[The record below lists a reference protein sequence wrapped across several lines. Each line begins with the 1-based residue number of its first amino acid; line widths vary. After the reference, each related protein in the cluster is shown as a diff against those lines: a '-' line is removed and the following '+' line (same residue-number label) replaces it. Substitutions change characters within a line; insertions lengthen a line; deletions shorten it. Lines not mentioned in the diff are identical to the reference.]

1 MSELPTGTV
10 TFLFTDI
17 EGSTRLL
24 QELGR
29 EYGRM
34 QDQHASIMRAAIA
47 DGGGVEIRTEGDSFF
62 AAFPTAIGA
71 LRAAVI
77 AQRELASF
85 PWPDGR
91 SVRVRMG
98 MHTGEGALGGD
109 DYLGIDVNY
118 AARIAATGHGGQVVI
133 SDATRALVAAG
144 LPDGVSVRD
153 LGVHRLKDF
162 DEVEHLHDLVIP
174 GLDTDF
180 PPLRSLG
187 GRRSNLPSY
196 RTSFVGRSREV
207 AQIGELLDAARL
219 LTLTGPG
226 GTGKTRLALTVAAER
241 LDRHP
246 DGVVFVDLSRVTG
259 PALVIPE
266 IARAVRVQEMPGRDL
281 SEILREHL
289 RDRELL
295 LVLDNLERLI
305 EASPVIGELLDAAP
319 DLVVLATSRIPL
331 RLSGEQEYQVS
342 PLALP
347 TPGNPSEPVETEHLL
362 ACASVQLFVERATA
376 ARPGFRITRE
386 QAPALAEIV
395 ARLDGLP
402 LALEL
407 AGSRMRVLDLD
418 TLATR
423 LEQRLPMLTGGARDL
438 PERQR
443 TLEAAIAW
451 SHELLDPDEQR
462 LFARLSV
469 FAGGWTLEAAE
480 AVCDADLDVLEI
492 LGTLVDDSLVRRT
505 ELDGGGLRFTMLETI
520 REYATGK
527 LADAGGD
534 ELQRVR
540 HRHAEYFR
548 DLAEEAEPH
557 LTGEGQAE
565 WLEILEREH
574 DNLRA
579 AIDQAAREPEGSG
592 IPTGLRIC
600 AAIWRFWQQRG
611 RMAEGRSQLE
621 QLLAHPAADR
631 RDAVRA
637 RALGALGSIAYWQTD
652 YARVPEL
659 YGEALEIAREVGDRR
674 LLSRALLDL
683 SFVQDYTP
691 AALEERTALL
701 EESLRVAEEDDYFL
715 KGQIWTAFG
724 YLNIFRGDVQG
735 AAERLEGAVA
745 LLRQSGNRFALSEG
759 LSGLAGIAFIT
770 GDMAEMHRHLQEASE
785 IVAEASSPVFLLAVL
800 LPYARFANEEGRHRD
815 AARLVG
821 AYNRV
826 EADFDVHIPDIGV
839 VFLGDPAERARE
851 ALGDQEFELAR
862 SEGFASSADELFALV
877 EREASLGAG
886 ANPA

>member
-1 MSELPTGTV
+1 
-10 TFLFTDI
+10 
-17 EGSTRLL
+17 
-24 QELGR
+24 
-29 EYGRM
+29 
-34 QDQHASIMRAAIA
+34 
-47 DGGGVEIRTEGDSFF
+47 
-62 AAFPTAIGA
+62 
-71 LRAAVI
+71 
-77 AQRELASF
+77 
-85 PWPDGR
+85 
-91 SVRVRMG
+91 MG

-109 DYLGIDVNY
+109 DYLGIDVNH

-133 SDATRALVAAG
+133 SDATRALVAAS

-162 DEVEHLHDLVIP
+162 DEAEHLHDLVIP
-174 GLDTDF
+174 GLDPDF
-180 PPLRSLG
+180 PQLRSLG

-207 AQIGELLDAARL
+207 AEVGRLLDAVRL

-226 GTGKTRLALTVAAER
+226 GTGKTRLALAVAAER

-266 IARAVRVQEMPGRDL
+266 IARALRVQELPGRDI
-281 SEILREHL
+281 SDILREHL
-289 RDRELL
+289 RERELL
-295 LVLDNLERLI
+295 LVLDNLEQLV
-305 EASPVIGELLDAAP
+305 EASPVIGELLDTAP

-347 TPGNPSEPVETEHLL
+347 TPGNPAEPVETEHLL
-362 ACASVQLFVERATA
+362 ACASVQLFVERAMA

-418 TLATR
+418 ALATR
-423 LEQRLPMLTGGARDL
+423 LEQRLPMLIGGARDL

-469 FAGGWTLEAAE
+469 FSGGWTLEAAE
-480 AVCDADLDVLEI
+480 AVCGPDLDVFEI
-492 LGTLVDDSLVRRT
+492 LGTLADDSLVRRT
-505 ELDGGGLRFTMLETI
+505 DLDGGGLRFSMLETI
-520 REYATGK
+520 REYATGR
-527 LADAGGD
+527 LAAADGG
-534 ELQRVR
+534 ELERVR
-540 HRHAEYFR
+540 HRHAEFFR

-557 LTGEGQAE
+557 LTGGGQAE

-574 DNLRA
+574 ENLRA

-592 IPTGLRIC
+592 IPTGLRTC

-611 RMAEGRSQLE
+611 RMAEGRSRLE
-621 QLLAHPAADR
+621 DLLAHPAAER

-637 RALGALGSIAYWQTD
+637 RALGALGSLAYWQTD
-652 YARVPEL
+652 YARVPER
-659 YGEALEIAREVGDRR
+659 YGEAVEIAREVGDRR
-674 LLSRALLDL
+674 LLSHALLDL

-691 AALEERTALL
+691 KALEERAALL
-701 EESLRVAEEDDYFL
+701 EESLRVAEDDDHFL
-715 KGQIWTAFG
+715 NGQIWTAFG
-724 YLNIFRGDVQG
+724 YLKMFHGDVEG
-735 AAERLEGAVA
+735 AAERLQGAVA
-745 LLRQSGNRFALSEG
+745 FFRQSGNRFALSEG
-759 LSGLAGIAFIT
+759 LSGLAGIAFMT
-770 GDMAEMHRHLQEASE
+770 GDMAEMHRHLQEATA
-785 IVAEASSPVFLLAVL
+785 IVTEASSPVFLLGVL
-800 LPYARFANEEGRHRD
+800 LPYARVANAEGRHRD

-851 ALGDQEFELAR
+851 ALGDQEFEVAR
-862 SEGFASSADELFALV
+862 SEGFASSAAQLLSLV
-877 EREASLGAG
+877 EREASLGAEPEAEPG
-886 ANPA
+886 AGAEAGADPA